1 MSFVHVF
8 GVNVDISFIAL
19 VIMAICGLAIG
30 IRVAITKNKY
40 TDDVD
45 NENDPIFFLDSED
58 DYECTL
64 TDSHYACLEG
74 NIFYTEDTSEHHH

>member
-8 GVNVDISFIAL
+8 GVNVDISFIVF

-40 TDDVD
+40 TEDVD
-45 NENDPIFFLDSED
+45 NENDPIFFLDSGD
-58 DYECTL
+58 DYKCTL

-74 NIFYTEDTSEHHH
+74 NVFYTEDIPEHH